1 MTESL
6 CCAAE
11 INTHCK
17 SSIFQLKKKK
27 KKNNKKEH
35 FSSRASSWPQGKL
48 LLQFQLYKH
57 HAKAKDHKINNEW
70 LE

>member
-1 MTESL
+1 MCMTESL

-27 KKNNKKEH
+27 NNKKGA
-35 FSSRASSWPQGKL
+35 F
-48 LLQFQLYKH
+48 
-57 HAKAKDHKINNEW
+57 
-70 LE
+70 